1 MKSRPVIG
9 VTTDLDDKS
18 NLIESA
24 YSKVVEFYGGA
35 PVLIPTVAGICGS
48 HSSFFTTIVSTID
61 GLLIPGSRDMDPKF
75 YGEEPHPA
83 IDPMSSD
90 RTETE
95 FEILALALEHKIPV
109 LGICGGSQFIN
120 VFYGGSIHQDI
131 KALLPEAIN
140 HEGGTAHSVKVVSG
154 TVFSGLVEQENFV
167 VKSYHHQAINKIGD
181 GLRASAFAPDGVVEA
196 LESEDGG
203 VMAFQWHPEL
213 EETTISKR
221 IFTRFISEASHA
233 SNGSHA
239 IG

>member
-9 VTTDLDDKS
+9 VTTDLEGKS
-18 NLIESA
+18 NLMEAA
-24 YSKVVEFYGGA
+24 YSRVLEFYGGA
-35 PVLIPTVAGICGS
+35 PVLIPTIAGTCGS
-48 HSSFFTTIVSTID
+48 DSGFFTTVVSVID

-75 YGEEPHPA
+75 YGESPHPA
-83 IDPMSSD
+83 INPMSSL

-95 FEILALALEHKIPV
+95 FEILALALENKIPV

-131 KALLPEAIN
+131 KALLPRAVD
-140 HEGGTAHSVKVVSG
+140 HEGGNIHSVKVVSG
-154 TVFSGLVEQENFV
+154 TVFSGIVEQDNFE
-167 VKSYHHQAINKIGD
+167 VKSYHHQAVNRVGE

-213 EETTISKR
+213 EETAVSER
-221 IFTRFISEASHA
+221 IFTRFISEASRT
-233 SNGSHA
+233 